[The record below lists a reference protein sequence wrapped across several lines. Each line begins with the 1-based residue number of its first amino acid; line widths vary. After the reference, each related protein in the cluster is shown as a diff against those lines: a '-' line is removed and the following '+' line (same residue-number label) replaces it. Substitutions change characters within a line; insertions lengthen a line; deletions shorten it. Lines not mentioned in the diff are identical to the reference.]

1 MDLLDDRLEN
11 GAHLFFEKNGVG
23 NKNSDTLENNGSNNL
38 TKYFDT

>member
-11 GAHLFFEKNGVG
+11 GVG
-23 NKNSDTLENNGSNNL
+23 NKNSDKLENNGSNNL